1 MGAASWFDDHI
12 HQIFFRFGLI
22 CHRFR
27 LPLLVT
33 SILFTAFSSIGFL
46 WIDQQTTKDPEYV
59 FSPEGA
65 PWRKERQILSEYWPL
80 DEQRFWPGKSYDL
93 KGFVD
98 VIVAGRVEDEYGRP
112 NILSLAYLDEVA
124 RVNDYIIHN
133 LTIPVEVEGKKYE
146 VAYTDLCMTF
156 EWKCFLNDHLTML
169 MPRSRWGNFSESI
182 AEFAHDIIVKEINVT
197 YPIGWRGTEPIYFGA
212 LVGAPHLND
221 GEGHFDYAKAIRLSY
236 NTREEKVGNVS
247 FIWRKRL
254 TDYLTN
260 KTHPPS
266 PILDFGMFHNE
277 SLPEGLQDVA
287 DTLAPKFVGTCAI
300 LVTFCY
306 AVSIVLIRHEN
317 GVLAIDWVR
326 SKPIVAF
333 AGLVCPLMAVVTAF
347 GLVLWSGA
355 YYNAIVNVSPFLV
368 LAIGIDDLFIMSAA
382 WHRTNPE
389 LSPARRMAETLQEA
403 AVAITITSVTD
414 ITTFAIG
421 MFTPLPG
428 VRMFCLY
435 TCVQCA
441 FTYIYQ
447 LWFFS
452 PILAYSA
459 EMEDHGKHSLF
470 FNKALEPGEAKNNLQ
485 LHLLAGSVSRR
496 ARFRKKVSIKL
507 HSDEKEPTTKG
518 WKTKL
523 GEAMRKFETK
533 LEHHES
539 DMEGIKDEETMVSRL
554 FKEVI
559 GPFILEKS
567 TQYCALAIYCVYFS
581 FAILG
586 CCQMR
591 EGLSPKFLVREHFYL
606 SNFYTLIDETFWNEG
621 LQMQVVVSTPP
632 DLSDPAERAEFS
644 SLVRSFEHTEYT
656 MAHNATMLW
665 LNAYERYLHEQH
677 EDLGIAKPTNKE
689 EWYRRCRDWLLVA
702 GGRRLWE
709 MDMVWGSGEDH
720 YTLKAF
726 RFQVGLRHYNSPV
739 DHTNSCKLMRS
750 IAAQFTKFNVT
761 TFHEYYPFAD
771 QYLELKPSLT
781 RNFVLGLLSMF
792 IATVI
797 MIPDWRAALA
807 VVLAIG
813 SINIGVLGYMTFW
826 GVNLDSVSV
835 ITVIMCVGF
844 AVDLSAHIA
853 YAYSQAFGTAHER
866 AVESLETLGW
876 PVFLGASSTIL
887 GICVLTL
894 VDSYIVQIFFKTV
907 FLVIS
912 FSMIHGLLF
921 LPIILMFMIPE
932 PRKRT
937 TVKQLH
943 PSVNAPELEEEFP
956 PRFDSSRPPSRDSSR
971 NNSEDFSV
979 KKRDEERKNRDEEDG
994 DKMQR
999 RSRASSLS
1007 SFKQNLETIGE
1018 HSDEGEDSASEK
1030 PEADESSSSTH
1041 SENLNNDQTAGH

>member
-1 MGAASWFDDHI
+1 MGASTWIDDHI

-22 CHRFR
+22 CHRYR
-27 LPLLVT
+27 LPLLIA
-33 SILFTAFSSIGFL
+33 SIIFTCISSIGL
-46 WIDQQTTKDPEYV
+46 IWIEKQTTNDPEYV

-65 PWRKERQILSEYWPL
+65 PWRKERAILSQNWPL
-80 DEQRFWPGKSYDL
+80 DEERFWPGKSYDL

-98 VIVAGRVEDEYGRP
+98 VIVAGNVIDEWGRP
-112 NILSLAYLDEVA
+112 NILSLRYLDEVA

-133 LTIPVEVEGKKYE
+133 LTIPINIDGKKYE
-146 VAYTDLCMTF
+146 AGYIDLCMRF
-156 EWKCFLNDHLTML
+156 EWKCFFNDHLTML
-169 MPRSRWGNFSESI
+169 MPKSRWGNFSAAI
-182 AEFAHDIIVKEINVT
+182 AEFAHDIITKEVNIT
-197 YPIGWRGTEPIYFGA
+197 YPIGWKGTEPIYFGA
-212 LVGAPHLND
+212 LVGGPHLKD
-221 GEGHFDYAKAIRLSY
+221 EEGHFDYAKAIRLTY
-236 NTREEKVGNVS
+236 NTREEKIGNIS
-247 FIWRKRL
+247 YLWRKKL
-254 TDYLTN
+254 TDYLTSKRN
-260 KTHPPS
+260 PPS
-266 PILDFGMFHNE
+266 ELLDIGMFHNE

-287 DTLAPKFVGTCAI
+287 DALTPKFIGTCTI
-300 LVTFCY
+300 LIIFCY
-306 AVSIVLIRHEN
+306 SVSIVLIRHEN

-333 AGLVCPLMAVVTAF
+333 AGLMCPLMAVATSF
-347 GLVLWSGA
+347 GLVLWFGA
-355 YYNAIVNVSPFLV
+355 LYNAIVNVSPFLV
-368 LAIGIDDLFIMSAA
+368 LAIGIDDMFIMVAV

-435 TCVQCA
+435 TCVQVI

-447 LWFFS
+447 LTFFS

-459 EMEDHGKHSLF
+459 EMEDQGKHSLF
-470 FNKALEPGEAKNNLQ
+470 FTKALEPSQADANWK
-485 LHLLAGSVSRR
+485 LHFLAGSVSRK
-496 ARFRKKVSIKL
+496 ASFKKKVSIKL
-507 HSDEKEPTTKG
+507 HTDEEGKTEEKG
-518 WKTKL
+518 WIGKVNGALRKL
-523 GEAMRKFETK
+523 ETK

-539 DMEGIKDEETMVSRL
+539 DIEGIKREDTMVNRL
-554 FKEVI
+554 FKEII
-559 GPFILEKS
+559 GPFILEKT
-567 TQYCALAIYCVYFS
+567 TQWCALAIFCIYLG

-586 CCQMR
+586 CCQIR
-591 EGLSPKFLVREHFYL
+591 EGLSPRFLVRDSFYL
-606 SNFYTLIDETFWNEG
+606 SNFYKLIDETFWNEG
-621 LQMQVVVSTPP
+621 LQMQVIVSEPP
-632 DLSDPAERAEFS
+632 DFSDPAERAEFS

-656 MAHNATMLW
+656 MGHNATMLW
-665 LNAYERYLHEQH
+665 LTAYERYLREQQEENH
-677 EDLGIAKPTNKE
+677 IEKPTNKS
-689 EWYRRCRDWLLVA
+689 EWYKRCKEWVLIA

-709 MDMVWGSGEDH
+709 MDMVWGAGADQ

-726 RFQVGLRHYNSPV
+726 RFQVGLRHYNTPV

-750 IAAQFTKFNVT
+750 IAAQFVKFNVT

-781 RNFVLGLLSMF
+781 RNFVMGLLSMF
-792 IATVI
+792 IVTVI

-853 YAYSQAFGTAHER
+853 YAYSQSYGTAHER
-866 AVESLETLGW
+866 AVESLEALGW

-912 FSMIHGLLF
+912 FSMLHGLLF
-921 LPIILMFMIPE
+921 LPIILMFIIPE
-932 PRKRT
+932 ERRRT
-937 TVKQLH
+937 TQKQLH
-943 PSVNAPELEEEFP
+943 PSVNAIEADIEFP
-956 PRFDSSRPPSRDSSR
+956 PRFDSSKSGSSPSSR
-971 NNSEDFSV
+971 KNSGDLTRS
-979 KKRDEERKNRDEEDG
+979 DNDPEEKL
-994 DKMQR
+994 QR
-999 RSRASSLS
+999 RSRASSLAS
-1007 SFKQNLETIGE
+1007 LKQTLETIGE
-1018 HSDEGEDSASEK
+1018 GSEDEESETEHEIDEQKEK
-1030 PEADESSSSTH
+1030 PDNPPKDVEVGKETTK
-1041 SENLNNDQTAGH
+1041 QT